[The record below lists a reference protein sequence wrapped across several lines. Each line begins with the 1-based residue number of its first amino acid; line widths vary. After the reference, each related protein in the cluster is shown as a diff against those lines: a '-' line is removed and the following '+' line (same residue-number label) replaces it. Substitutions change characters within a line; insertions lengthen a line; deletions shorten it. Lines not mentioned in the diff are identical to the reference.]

1 MYVMYVYINEN
12 LNIYFDKFFNDFLN
26 NNGDIYIFWF
36 SDVVYEFFFG
46 FMCIFNIF
54 IFVFR
59 FLEFGFGVI
68 EFCICI

>member
-1 MYVMYVYINEN
+1 MYLMYVYINEN

-36 SDVVYEFFFG
+36 SDVVYVFFFG

-59 FLEFGFGVI
+59 FLVFGCLGL
-68 EFCICI
+68 